1 MTRRFDSPWNLS
13 ILLVAFGLAVLSSA
27 WAQEQIGTWTLGSW
41 TDPDSGAEVP
51 SISAGTQYGIDGQVH
66 FICDDTQPSG
76 RSFVLEAD
84 EFAESS
90 GSPVLFGIKFDLE
103 PELGP
108 WAGLARSEDGTALR
122 YDGPRYD
129 VDPERFETILA
140 GMREAVSPV
149 FMVAFGP
156 MSREPTILVLESA
169 AFSEAL
175 TALPC
180 SP

>member
-51 SISAGTQYGIDGQVH
+51 SIS
-66 FICDDTQPSG
+66 
-76 RSFVLEAD
+76 VLEAD